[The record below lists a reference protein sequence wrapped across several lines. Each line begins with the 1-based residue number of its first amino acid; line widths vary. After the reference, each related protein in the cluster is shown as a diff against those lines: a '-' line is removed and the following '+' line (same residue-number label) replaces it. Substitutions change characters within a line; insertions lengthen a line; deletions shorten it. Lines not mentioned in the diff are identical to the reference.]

1 MANLGAAA
9 AAVSGN
15 PAQTFSL
22 SEAAQGEG
30 PGLVRLGELVRE
42 GLTLRA
48 ECWALMLEQHERL
61 TQFIGAV
68 QARGEYLRHAPLR
81 PLLQRLRQTAAA
93 PWQVH

>member
-1 MANLGAAA
+1 MRHATDSLQTVNVEAMANLGAAA
-9 AAVSGN
+9 TAVSGN
-15 PAQTFSL
+15 PAQTSSL

-30 PGLVRLGELVRE
+30 PRLLRLGELLRE

-68 QARGEYLRHAPLR
+68 QAP
-81 PLLQRLRQTAAA
+81 P
-93 PWQVH
+93 

>member
-1 MANLGAAA
+1 M
-9 AAVSGN
+9 SGN

-68 QARGEYLRHAPLR
+68 QAPPPPAP
-81 PLLQRLRQTAAA
+81 A
-93 PWQVH
+93 PAPALALALALALTLTERIA